1 MIMTAT
7 LTTFELPLR
16 LDAHG
21 TIRVGRSRVT
31 LDTVIEA
38 HRRGVS
44 PEEIARQFP
53 AVTLAEVYGT
63 IAYYLQHQPELD
75 VYLQAREEAAAP
87 LIAELAAR
95 SNPPGTRERLFAR
108 RAMLR
113 DGEQVDTRRHPQDGG

>member
-1 MIMTAT
+1 MSVT
-7 LTTFELPLR
+7 LTTYELPLR

-21 TIRVGRSRVT
+21 TIRVGQSRVT

-38 HRRGVS
+38 YQRGVS
-44 PEEIARQFP
+44 PEEIVRQFP

-75 VYLQAREEAAAP
+75 AYLRAREEAAAP

-95 SNPPGTRERLFAR
+95 TNPPGTRERLRAR
-108 RAMLR
+108 LADRQHGA
-113 DGEQVDTRRHPQDGG
+113 

>member
-1 MIMTAT
+1 MTAT

-31 LDTVIEA
+31 LDTVIELY
-38 HRRGVS
+38 HHGTS
-44 PEEIARQFP
+44 PEVIAQQFP

-75 VYLQAREEAAAP
+75 TYLKAREEAAAP
-87 LIAELAAR
+87 LVAELAAR
-95 SNPPGTRERLFAR
+95 SNPPGTRERLRAR
-108 RAMLR
+108 LAAQLHG
-113 DGEQVDTRRHPQDGG
+113 D

>member
-1 MIMTAT
+1 MTAT

-16 LDAHG
+16 LDSYG

-38 HRRGVS
+38 HQRGVS

-75 VYLQAREEAAAP
+75 NYLQAREEAAAP
-87 LIAELAAR
+87 VIAELAAR
-95 SNPPGTRERLFAR
+95 SNPPGTRERLLAR

-113 DGEQVDTRRHPQDGG
+113 NGERRSSPPRSLDEQ